1 MKWSWFCAAASLA
14 SAAAAAVAVDEVPPP
29 VAAEEA
35 LDVDILVRRGEA
47 LIQVVL
53 ANHVDPPT
61 RQEMWL
67 AGTKAVFE
75 NVSGRSPSGL
85 SARLSQITKP
95 EEFRAFLRQAW
106 FQELTSEQRRTA
118 LAPPRL
124 TAAFLD
130 GLLSRVPDAQL
141 LTASEGVAREQI
153 AANRYVGTGIQ
164 LGFDELEGYAAIRG
178 VIRGGPM
185 EKAGGR
191 EGELITKIGDR
202 DAHKLSVEQITDL
215 LRGDEGTTVTLQLRG
230 SARTAEPRTV
240 TVTRGPV
247 FFDVVEG
254 LSRDRDGKWDFR
266 VEPHLQI
273 GYVKFRQVN
282 GSAVHELRRLERDF
296 RADGVAAVILDFR
309 STSSSDVH
317 QAVLVADALM
327 DGGLIGRLR
336 SSDGRVQEFHAD
348 RECLFRGWPLAV
360 LIDETTRAGGEWVA
374 AALQDN
380 RACVVMGG
388 PSAGSEI
395 SRSCMPVPG
404 ENLSVQLPTGFFE
417 RPHRKPTQKPASPAP
432 ALALEAPAEPLPGAV
447 IPDRIVPAASVPA
460 GPGSSPKDVLR
471 IARAQR
477 EIMRAQRDPNGG
489 KDIVIV
495 TAVHELRDRIK

>member
-1 MKWSWFCAAASLA
+1 MKWGWVCAAACLA
-14 SAAAAAVAVDEVPPP
+14 SAAAAAVAADEVPPAT
-29 VAAEEA
+29 AAAEA
-35 LDVDILVRRGEA
+35 LDVDVLVRKGEA

-67 AGTKAVFE
+67 AGTKAVFK
-75 NVSGRSPSGL
+75 NVPGTSPSGL

-95 EEFRAFLRQAW
+95 EEFREFLRQAW
-106 FQELTSEQRRTA
+106 FQELTPEQRRTA

-124 TAAFLD
+124 TEAFLD
-130 GLLSRVPDAQL
+130 GLVRHVPDAQL

-153 AANRYVGTGIQ
+153 AGNRYVGTGIQ
-164 LGFDELEGYAAIRG
+164 IGFDESEGYAAIRG

-202 DAHKLSVEQITDL
+202 DTHKLSVEQITDL
-215 LRGDEGTTVTLQLRG
+215 LRGAEGTTVTLQLRG
-230 SARTAEPRTV
+230 SAGTAEPRTV

-254 LSRDRDGKWDFR
+254 LVRDRDGKWDFR
-266 VEPHLQI
+266 IEPHLQI

-282 GSAVHELRRLERDF
+282 GSAVHELRRIEREF
-296 RADGVAAVILDFR
+296 RADGISAVILDFR
-309 STSSSDVH
+309 STSSTDVH

-327 DGGLIGRLR
+327 DGGPIGRLR
-336 SSDGRVQEFHAD
+336 SPDGRVQEFQAD

-360 LIDETTRAGGEWVA
+360 LIDETTRGGGEWVA
-374 AALQDN
+374 AALQDKG
-380 RACVVMGG
+380 ACVVMGG
-388 PSAGSEI
+388 PSAGFEMSH
-395 SRSCMPVPG
+395 SFVPVPD

-417 RPHRKPTQKPASPAP
+417 RPLRRPIEKPASSAP
-432 ALALEAPAEPLPGAV
+432 VLAYARPTELLPGTV
-447 IPDRIVPAASVPA
+447 IPDQIVPAVGGPA
-460 GPGSSPKDVLR
+460 GPGLS
-471 IARAQR
+471 ANEAQR
-477 EIMRAQRDPNGG
+477 FAKARREMTRAQRDPNGG